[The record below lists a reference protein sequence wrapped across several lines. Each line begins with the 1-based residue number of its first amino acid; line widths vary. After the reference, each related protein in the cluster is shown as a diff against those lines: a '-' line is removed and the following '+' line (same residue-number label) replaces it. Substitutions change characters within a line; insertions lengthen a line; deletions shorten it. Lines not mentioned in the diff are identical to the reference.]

1 MKVMRVKMPFGAKM
15 AENTLSLFYKQ
26 RLINNGNRD

>member
-15 AENTLSLFYKQ
+15 AEN
-26 RLINNGNRD
+26 RLKMDVLDANLL